1 MITGREALATVEQA
15 IGRARNQES
24 RLDAALRSATEEAA
38 RLRGERM
45 QAFRELARLKLEE
58 GLVGEIDEAERRSL
72 ALLEEARRKFE
83 QFSGE
88 REEAR
93 RAVEAAEA
101 KRHASASAY
110 EEAVKALHELR
121 SRIEAETVVSPAWAA
136 ERARI
141 DELRRVV
148 EKAEAKAAQAE
159 GDREAKRKPY
169 DADPLFRYLWE
180 RRFGSAH
187 YAAGA
192 LTRFADGS
200 IARLIG
206 YDKAR
211 ANYTLLNEIPMRLRE
226 HLDHVRR
233 EVAAQDE
240 KLKEIERAALMQ
252 AGIEPLEQRA
262 SQTKATLDAATK
274 ELEAAS
280 ATLAALDRERDGTLL
295 EESGRYKRAIRLL
308 ARADA
313 AQDLR
318 TLYAE
323 AAQTPSPKDE
333 AVLKKIEESETAIG
347 RAEAEAGTIRREMRE
362 LAFRRSQIEEER
374 DEFKRRGRDNPYG
387 TFGNEQVLSNVL
399 GGILGGLIQGTVL
412 RDVLN
417 KGYRPQSGPWDSD
430 FGGRD
435 AHFPPSSDSNRR
447 DGFTTGGSF

>member
-24 RLDAALRSATEEAA
+24 RLDAALHSATAEAA
-38 RLRGERM
+38 RLRAERM
-45 QAFRELARLKLEE
+45 QSFRELARLKLEE
-58 GLVGEIDEAERRSL
+58 GLIGEIDEAERRSL
-72 ALLEEARRKFE
+72 ALLDEARRKFE
-83 QFSGE
+83 QLSE
-88 REEAR
+88 KRVEAQRLVEEA
-93 RAVEAAEA
+93 EAS
-101 KRHASASAY
+101 RHASAAAY
-110 EEAVKALHELR
+110 EEAVKALHALR
-121 SRIEAETVVSPAWAA
+121 SRIEAETLVSPAWAA
-136 ERARI
+136 QRARI
-141 DELRRVV
+141 DELKEIV
-148 EKAEAKAAQAE
+148 ERAQTKAAQAE

-180 RRFGSAH
+180 RRFGGAH
-187 YAAGA
+187 YAASA
-192 LTRFADGS
+192 LTRFADSS

-211 ANYTLLNEIPMRLRE
+211 ANYALLNEIPVRLRE
-226 HLDHVRR
+226 HLDHLRR
-233 EVAAQDE
+233 EVAAEEE
-240 KLKEIERAALMQ
+240 KLKEIERTALVS
-252 AGIEPLEQRA
+252 AGIGSLEERA
-262 SQTKATLDAATK
+262 GQTKATLDTATK

-280 ATLAALDRERDGTLL
+280 ATLSALDRERDGRLL
-295 EESGRYKRAIRLL
+295 EESAPYKKAIELL
-308 ARADA
+308 ATADA
-313 AQDLR
+313 AQDLQ

-323 AAQTPSPKDE
+323 AAQTASLKDE
-333 AVLKKIEESETAIG
+333 AVLRKIEESETAIG
-347 RAEAEAGTIRREMRE
+347 RAEAEIGTIRREMRE

-412 RDVLN
+412 RDVLD

-435 AHFPPSSDSNRR
+435 AHFPPRSDGDRR

>member
-1 MITGREALATVEQA
+1 VITGREALATVEQA

-38 RLRGERM
+38 RLRSERL
-45 QAFRELARLKLEE
+45 QTFRELARLKLEE
-58 GLVGEIDEAERRSL
+58 GLVGEIDEAERRSIT
-72 ALLEEARRKFE
+72 LLEEARRAFAQLSEK
-83 QFSGE
+83 
-88 REEAR
+88 REEAQ

-101 KRHASASAY
+101 RRHTSAAAY
-110 EEAVKALHELR
+110 EVAVKAVHELR
-121 SRIEAETVVSPAWAA
+121 SRVEAETVVSPEWATQ
-136 ERARI
+136 RARI
-141 DELRRVV
+141 DGLRRVV
-148 EKAEAKAAQAE
+148 DKAEAKAAQSE

-180 RRFGSAH
+180 RRFGSNQ

-192 LTRFADGS
+192 LTRFADSS

-206 YDKAR
+206 YDVAR
-211 ANYTLLNEIPMRLRE
+211 ANYTLLNEIPVRLRE

-233 EVAAQDE
+233 EVAAQEE
-240 KLKEIERAALMQ
+240 KLKEIERTALLS
-252 AGIEPLEQRA
+252 AGIEPLEESA
-262 SQTKATLDAATK
+262 SLTRATLDAATSK
-274 ELEAAS
+274 LEAAS
-280 ATLAALDRERDGTLL
+280 ATLAALDRERAGTLL
-295 EESGRYKRAIRLL
+295 EESGPYKRAIELL
-308 ARADA
+308 ARSDA

-333 AVLKKIEESETAIG
+333 AVLRKIEESENAIG
-347 RAEAEAGTIRREMRE
+347 RAEAETGTIRREMRE

-374 DEFKRRGRDNPYG
+374 DEFKRKGRDNPYG
-387 TFGNEQVLSNVL
+387 TIGNEQVLSNVL

-435 AHFPPSSDSNRR
+435 AHFPPGSDSDRR